1 MASPYEVKPKPA
13 LEGGRTI
20 HGMAGNVP
28 TFADRRRL
36 LQLETL
42 YDLAIRLYAER
53 QEQELLDELLER
65 VCLVLDPA
73 IAVAVTR
80 EATAGSRAL
89 AVVGWPGPRPSGAE
103 LLEAPLWRELLTQG
117 QTIRRRDGELAGA
130 PYRELIATPLG
141 YRGVFLGYLALLD
154 KEERGGASEGYSDED
169 CRFLESV
176 ASLAGVALD
185 GARQV
190 ERLEAQRER
199 LTEENKLLRG
209 QLAAELE
216 GQGIVVASPRMR
228 RLLELVERVAP
239 RGVNV
244 LVRGESGT
252 GKELVAKLVHHLSG
266 RTGSLVAIN
275 CGALPESLLESEL
288 FGIEGGVATGVSA
301 RRGKFEL
308 ADSGTLFLDE
318 IGDMAPALQ
327 VKLLRALQELEIV
340 RVGGESPIRVDVR
353 LIAATHRS
361 LESLVAD
368 GRFREDLYYRIK
380 GVELELPPL
389 RERREEIPLL
399 ARHFLERFCRREGIP
414 VPAIS
419 RDALALLLEYDYP
432 GNVRELQNLLDGAV
446 SMAEG
451 PIEAALL
458 RSLMGAQQGKIGGP
472 EALDLATLERRHIER
487 VLKLAQGN
495 KSAAAKLLGVDRR
508 TLLRKGF

>member
-1 MASPYEVKPKPA
+1 MAA
-13 LEGGRTI
+13 N
-20 HGMAGNVP
+20 AP

-42 YDLAIRLYAER
+42 YDLAIRLYSER

-80 EATAGSRAL
+80 EPTAGSRAL
-89 AVVGWPGPRPSGAE
+89 AVVGWPGARPSGGE
-103 LLEAPLWRELLTQG
+103 LFDALLWRDLLAQG
-117 QTIRRRDGELAGA
+117 QTLIRRNGDLLGV
-130 PYRELIATPLG
+130 PYRELVATPLG

-154 KEERGGASEGYSDED
+154 KEERGGSGEGYSDED
-169 CRFLESV
+169 RRFLESV

-185 GARQV
+185 GARQF
-190 ERLEAQRER
+190 ERLEVQRER
-199 LTEENKLLRG
+199 LSEENKLLRG
-209 QLAAELE
+209 QLASELE
-216 GQGIVVASPRMR
+216 GQGFVVASPRMR
-228 RLLELVERVAP
+228 RLLELAERVAP

-266 RTGSLVAIN
+266 RAGAMVAIN

-308 ADSGTLFLDE
+308 ADGGTLFLDE

-327 VKLLRALQELEIV
+327 VKLLRALQEREVL
-340 RVGGESPIRVDVR
+340 RVGGETPVPVDVR

-361 LESLVAD
+361 LESLVAE

-399 ARHFLERFCRREGIP
+399 ARHFLDRFCAREGIP
-414 VPAIS
+414 VPSIS
-419 RDALALLLEYDYP
+419 REALALLLEYDYP

-446 SMAEG
+446 SLADG
-451 PIEAALL
+451 PIEAGLL
-458 RSLMGAQQGKIGGP
+458 RSLMGVQQGRSNGP